1 MILSVCWH
9 GQDADRWQLYTSSW
23 LSNLRSEAARVCR
36 SYRRGAGTSP
46 GERYVEFNRAIED
59 FASALGIDSWALT
72 LKMIGRWK
80 TGDEVDASAE
90 DDTEEP
96 IGDYTIAAAAADI
109 FLDRGYLERAE
120 DARRPRGKIDL
131 TRTVAR
137 VLRSRARVAVRYEEL
152 TRNVLPNRLVKSTM
166 LRLASLPAN
175 DLDDGLRHDLLRL
188 ARLLPE
194 VDEIELR
201 GEFFHGVQLRRN
213 NSDYGFLLSVSRLIA
228 GRLVPEG
235 RSGRYRFRA
244 FTARDTEMGNLFE
257 AFVRSFLRRERP
269 ELRVRPG
276 NTRISFGALTP
287 PGAPGVPGM
296 LADIFVPARGASE
309 GRRSVIVETKC
320 VNDPLRDGKLRSDHL
335 YQLWAYLT
343 NYSPVAA
350 ADRSPAGLLLYATD
364 GQSFRHAYDFPGHP
378 IEVRSL
384 DLGQGWPDL
393 RRDLLRFADD
403 LAEATGAEV
412 RSVA

>member
-1 MILSVCWH
+1 MKIPSHTLYVVLCYAWERFEHLDSV
-9 GQDADRWQLYTSSW
+9 
-23 LSNLRSEAARVCR
+23 AAREHASAPDDLPQNLMAR
-36 SYRRGAGTSP
+36 LLRDSFRRLWRRG
-46 GERYVEFNRAIED
+46 
-59 FASALGIDSWALT
+59 
-72 LKMIGRWK
+72 
-80 TGDEVDASAE
+80 
-90 DDTEEP
+90 
-96 IGDYTIAAAAADI
+96 
-109 FLDRGYLERAE
+109 LDRGYLERAE

-137 VLRSRARVAVRYEEL
+137 ALRSRARVAVRYEEL

-175 DLDDGLRHDLLRL
+175 DLDDGLRRDLLRL

-201 GEFFHGVQLRRN
+201 GEFFHGVQLHRN

-244 FTARDTEMGNLFE
+244 FDADDREMGHLFE
-257 AFVRSFLRRERP
+257 AFVRGFLRRERP
-269 ELRVRPG
+269 ELGVHRGHRQIRWHDA
-276 NTRISFGALTP
+276 TA
-287 PGAPGVPGM
+287 APDSPQLPVM
-296 LADIFVPARGASE
+296 ETDVFVPARGDRA
-309 GRRSVIVETKC
+309 VIVEAKC
-320 VNDPLRDGKLRSDHL
+320 EKKPFDRGGKTLKSRHL

-343 NYSPVAA
+343 NYSRANP

-364 GQSFRHAYDFPGHP
+364 GQSFRHAYDFPGHS

-393 RRDLLRFADD
+393 RRDLLRFADE
-403 LAEATGAEV
+403 LAEVTGTRV
-412 RSVA
+412 RPAA

>member
-1 MILSVCWH
+1 MKIPSH
-9 GQDADRWQLYTSSW
+9 TLYVVLCYAWERFEHLDSA
-23 LSNLRSEAARVCR
+23 AAREHASAPDDLPQNLLAR
-36 SYRRGAGTSP
+36 LLRDSFRRLWRRG
-46 GERYVEFNRAIED
+46 
-59 FASALGIDSWALT
+59 
-72 LKMIGRWK
+72 
-80 TGDEVDASAE
+80 
-90 DDTEEP
+90 
-96 IGDYTIAAAAADI
+96 
-109 FLDRGYLERAE
+109 LDRGYVERAE

-166 LRLASLPAN
+166 LRLASLPGN
-175 DLDDGLRHDLLRL
+175 DLDDGLRRDLLRL

-201 GEFFHGVQLRRN
+201 GEFFHGVQLHRN

-244 FTARDTEMGNLFE
+244 FTASDTEMGNLFE
-257 AFVRSFLRRERP
+257 AFVRGFLRRERP
-269 ELRVRPG
+269 ELRVRRG
-276 NTRISFGALTP
+276 NTRISFDALAP
-287 PGAPGVPGM
+287 PGAPSVPGM
-296 LADIFVPARGASE
+296 LADIFVPGRGASE
-309 GRRSVIVETKC
+309 GSQSVIVETKC
-320 VNDPLRDGKLRSDHL
+320 VNDPFARNEKLRSDHL

-343 NYSPVAA
+343 NYSRANP

-364 GQSFRHAYDFPGHP
+364 GSPFRYAYDFPGHP
-378 IEVRSL
+378 LEVRSL

-393 RRDLLRFADD
+393 RRDLHDLADD
-403 LAEATGAEV
+403 LAEVVGAGE
-412 RSVA
+412 SAA